1 MTISQSHTKGP
12 FAIIVIITRWPVSL
26 QLCMPVY
33 CKCVCWLLWFAAVT
47 HMNEFISWCL
57 LQWLINFVYWL
68 QCSVHRLSDL
78 ANWFPTQWLN
88 KNCWLLNVSCV
99 FCVESDCTPGCPIWQ
114 VDLYSISSNFTS
126 DLIVK
131 KCDCLRPYAG
141 VIHVTSVRHVTHSE
155 GFFFIQRSCNWNF
168 LRETVKKI

>member
-57 LQWLINFVYWL
+57 VQWLINFVYWL

-114 VDLYSISSNFTS
+114 VDLCSISSNFTS

-131 KCDCLRPYAG
+131 NKQS
-141 VIHVTSVRHVTHSE
+141 VTVSVCMLVWFMSHQYDTSL
-155 GFFFIQRSCNWNF
+155 IQRVSF
-168 LRETVKKI
+168 YTEVL